1 MIFTKFLLKTKKL
14 NISSRYYFYDFL
26 IEKENSIFSEFH
38 GFKRQESC
46 YTNRDGNGGSNGG
59 NSNTV
64 TLECCGEAGKR
75 EFFNS
80 ETKMCCAD
88 GSIKPL
94 GLC

>member
-1 MIFTKFLLKTKKL
+1 ML
-14 NISSRYYFYDFL
+14 NFSNEIKFYDLSF
-26 IEKENSIFSEFH
+26 KKFFSEFH
-38 GFKRQESC
+38 GFKRQEAC

-64 TLECCGEAGKR
+64 TLECCGEPGKR